1 MKKLIALAA
10 IAATVG
16 LTACASDRHDKGGRD
31 GEHRHGA
38 GKGFHGEHKQGRD
51 GLPRGFDRLNLSDA
65 QKQQIQTILDNN
77 RSQAAQNQEARRAEF
92 EQQRAAE
99 QALVSGATFNENAA
113 RQMIAGQQQR
123 HADMA
128 LQQMRVRHQLFQVLT
143 PEQRQQLQQMQQER
157 GSRGNKGERGER
169 RGQAAQPQQ

>member
-1 MKKLIALAA
+1 MKKLIALTAL
-10 IAATVG
+10 AATVG